1 LQIGCFCGKTVGILN
16 VTGERR
22 KESILTTAGTGTVSM
37 TPAVRRKKQE
47 ELQELKKRR
56 DRKSEEIRGFN
67 RSTDSRVGDFG
78 DRASH
83 NEAQIELA
91 ELEEQIKE
99 LDGILKRA
107 TDIPEEGCG
116 SPIIQVGSK
125 VTLKRIDPGAQ
136 GKEMTY
142 KIADIGDPNEGC
154 ISHDCPLA
162 SALIGHCAG
171 ESITLEVKD
180 ERGGTLN
187 RLEFEIQSV
196 Q

>member
-16 VTGERR
+16 VTGKRR
-22 KESILTTAGTGTVSM
+22 KESILVTAGTGTVSM
-37 TPAVRRKKQE
+37 TPPVRRKKEE
-47 ELQELKKRR
+47 ELQGLKNRR

-67 RSTDSRVGDFG
+67 RLLDSRVGDFC
-78 DRASH
+78 DRASPM
-83 NEAQIELA
+83 EAQIELA
-91 ELEEQIKE
+91 LLEEQIRQR
-99 LDGILKRA
+99 DGILKRA

-116 SPIIQVGSK
+116 SPIIQDGSK
-125 VTLKRIDPGAQ
+125 VTLKRRDFGVQ

-142 KIADIGDPNEGC
+142 NIAGIGDPREGC

-162 SALIGHCAG
+162 SALIGHRAG
-171 ESITLEVKD
+171 ESITLEVKN
-180 ERGGTLN
+180 ERGETLN

>member
-47 ELQELKKRR
+47 ELQELRKRR

-67 RSTDSRVGDFG
+67 SDSRVGDFC
-78 DRASH
+78 DRAGP
-83 NEAQIELA
+83 NEAQIGLVA
-91 ELEEQIKE
+91 LEKQIEE

-116 SPIIQVGSK
+116 SPVIQDGSK
-125 VTLKRIDPGAQ
+125 VTLKRRDLGTQ

-142 KIADIGDPNEGC
+142 NIAGIGDPREGC
-154 ISHDCPLA
+154 ISQDCPLA

-180 ERGGTLN
+180 GRGGTLN
-187 RLEFEIQSV
+187 RLEFEIQLV

>member
-37 TPAVRRKKQE
+37 TPPVRRKKEE
-47 ELQELKKRR
+47 ELQDLKKRR
-56 DRKSEEIRGFN
+56 DRKSEEIRRFN
-67 RSTDSRVGDFG
+67 SDSRVGDFC
-78 DRASH
+78 DRAGP
-83 NEAQIELA
+83 NEARSGLA
-91 ELEEQIKE
+91 ALEEQIEK

-116 SPIIQVGSK
+116 SPVIQDGSK
-125 VTLKRIDPGAQ
+125 VTLKRRDSGAQ

-142 KIADIGDPNEGC
+142 KIAGIGDPKEGC
-154 ISHDCPLA
+154 ISQNCPLA
-162 SALIGHCAG
+162 SALIEHCAG

-180 ERGGTLN
+180 ERGRTLN